1 MVFICR
7 VLSSFYLFICFS
19 SGASQ
24 PYHACVS
31 KVKRASSP
39 KHSRKSR
46 GQIDSKLTAITE
58 SGEGE
63 DGPIDESKDLQDSLG
78 MNEGKD
84 GIDLINGMDGNGLEG
99 ESESSLG
106 NMDTTAFTATDSG
119 IDYTKNTPLLW
130 ATHCGHLRVIWLL
143 LSDGYSPNDVDK
155 MMNNAVHLA
164 AAYGDVKILQVLIND
179 GGNANAV
186 NYYKNKPIDM
196 AKNKAVRDMV
206 AIAMETG
213 ASMTDDD
220 RRVKHEQNLRQVSVK
235 RKMFVVFIPSFF
247 PFSSF
252 FSI

>member
-1 MVFICR
+1 M
-7 VLSSFYLFICFS
+7 
-19 SGASQ
+19 
-24 PYHACVS
+24 
-31 KVKRASSP
+31 
-39 KHSRKSR
+39 
-46 GQIDSKLTAITE
+46 
-58 SGEGE
+58 
-63 DGPIDESKDLQDSLG
+63 

-84 GIDLINGMDGNGLEG
+84 GIDLINGGMEGGSGLEG

-106 NMDTTAFTATDSG
+106 NMDTTTFTATDSG

-164 AAYGDVKILQVLIND
+164 AAFGDVKILQVLIND

-206 AIAMETG
+206 AVAMETG

-220 RRVKHEQNLRQVSVK
+220 RRVKHEQNLRQVSVEQ
-235 RKMFVVFIPSFF
+235 SFF
-247 PFSSF
+247 LSFLSYLCFFNSGCFCALFCLGLLKNYRFSCGCNW
-252 FSI
+252 